1 MHIPNEV
8 SEENNNPMCLGY
20 VFLRWTLLSSGSLGL
35 FQVEAETSN
44 VVLDNS
50 ERKRKREFSLIT
62 ARCYF

>member
-1 MHIPNEV
+1 MNIPKEV

-20 VFLRWTLLSSGSLGL
+20 VFLRWRLLSSGSLGP

-50 ERKRKREFSLIT
+50 ERKRKRGFSRIT
-62 ARCYF
+62 ERCCF